1 MEWLDILFY
10 VLAIISLIVALLLSG
25 HGSTGGLSS
34 VSGNELEIFKKTKD
48 RGLIKILQL
57 ILFILVFILIGIG
70 IVIRLVVYK

>member
-25 HGSTGGLSS
+25 SGSTGGLTS
-34 VSGNELEIFKKTKD
+34 VAGNELEIFKKTKD

-57 ILFILVFILIGIG
+57 VLFILVFVLIGIG